1 MTAMWKQT
9 ALDQAQKK
17 AVVRNLEKVVAE
29 QKKSIQRLKL
39 EAADLKHQRDNLQG
53 AYNIVQKQRD
63 GLEKFEERYEFLRNQ
78 ELMVMNKDGAQY
90 LKGEDL
96 DKYVDR
102 ELLNMP
108 IRYWGSSSM
117 STKYAQALA
126 QSMIQSKQMV
136 VQAVMQQQY
145 ELKTYPMSFT
155 ITEDDNGIDP

>member
-39 EAADLKHQRDNLQG
+39 EAADLKHQRDNLHG

-63 GLEKFEERYEFLRNQ
+63 DLEKFKERYEFLREQ

-96 DKYVDR
+96 DKYVDK

-108 IRYWGSSSM
+108 MRYWGSSAA
-117 STKYAQALA
+117 KYTQALA
-126 QSMIQSKQMV
+126 QSMMQTK
-136 VQAVMQQQY
+136 QAVVEQMLNNQY
-145 ELKTYPMSFT
+145 VLKSYPMSFT
-155 ITEDDNGIDP
+155 ITEDDNGSNP

>member
-1 MTAMWKQT
+1 MTAQWKQT

-39 EAADLKHQRDNLQG
+39 EAADLKHQRDNLHG

-63 GLEKFEERYEFLRNQ
+63 DLEKFKERYEFLREQ

-96 DKYVDR
+96 DKYVDK

-108 IRYWGSSSM
+108 IRYWGSNM

-126 QSMIQSKQMV
+126 QSMIRSKQMM

-145 ELKTYPMSFT
+145 EFKTYPTSFT